1 MSENNITVVNFVK
14 PFTDPN
20 LITRDQFAM
29 LAGGKVY
36 DKSLP
41 KGYKGYWGLLN
52 QMVEL
57 NILDRSA
64 HVGSDKTPTWG
75 WVFDFTP
82 AVGDNGVPFRKW
94 TNLFSLDKNQARF
107 IIKQG
112 VALIDAAK
120 KAAETTDPEMVS
132 TVVFP
137 TTVAPATDHQMVG
150 VIKKSP
156 EKDGLP
162 DGVYHLEGSGGFYTK
177 VSTGKDGKK
186 RTFLV
191 Y

>member
-1 MSENNITVVNFVK
+1 MSENNNITVVNFVK
-14 PFTDPN
+14 PFSDPTM
-20 LITRDQFAM
+20 ITKDQFYM
-29 LAGGKVY
+29 LVGGKVY

-41 KGYKGYWGLLN
+41 KGYKGYYGLLN
-52 QMVEL
+52 QMVEK
-57 NILDRSA
+57 NILDRTA
-64 HVGSDKTPTWG
+64 HVGSDNTPTWG
-75 WVFDFTP
+75 TVFDFTA
-82 AVGDNGVPFRKW
+82 AVNDNGVPFRKW
-94 TNLFSLDKNQARF
+94 TNLFSYDKNQARF
-107 IIKQG
+107 IIKQAL
-112 VALIDAAK
+112 ALI
-120 KAAETTDPEMVS
+120 KAAEVADPEMVP
-132 TVVFP
+132 TVVVP